1 MDRPTHQDGY
11 AGSQESAIMISPN
24 PPEGTITK
32 DISTRRRERILKI
45 WGMRETG
52 YKVIEIAKCFGI
64 SIRMVKYDLAAAP
77 GLLKEEILKQ
87 DGGEILGAEIAFWQ
101 QIIRQAMRDYQ
112 MTQSDNAKIGFLRV
126 ASEARAKLQGLY
138 ERTGLITT
146 IPTRFSLEEGNPF
159 SDPEFRKKYMALM
172 KEARE
177 KGIPVFGL

>member
-1 MDRPTHQDGY
+1 
-11 AGSQESAIMISPN
+11 
-24 PPEGTITK
+24 
-32 DISTRRRERILKI
+32 LKI
-45 WGMRETG
+45 WEMKEGGHRI
-52 YKVIEIAKCFGI
+52 KEIAEYFGI
-64 SIRMVKYDLAAAP
+64 SRRMVYHDLRVAP
-77 GLLKEEILKQ
+77 RLLKEAALNQ

-112 MTQSDNAKIGFLRV
+112 MTLSDNAKIGFLRV

-177 KGIPVFGL
+177 RGIPVFGL

>member
-1 MDRPTHQDGY
+1 
-11 AGSQESAIMISPN
+11 
-24 PPEGTITK
+24 
-32 DISTRRRERILKI
+32 
-45 WGMRETG
+45 MREGG
-52 YKVIEIAKCFGI
+52 YKVREIAKYFGI
-64 SIRMVKYDLAAAP
+64 SQRMVHHDLRVAP
-77 GLLKEEILKQ
+77 RLLKEAALNQ
-87 DGGEILGAEIAFWQ
+87 DGGEILAAEITFWLRVV
-101 QIIRQAMRDYQ
+101 RQAMRDYQ
-112 MTQSDNAKIGFLRV
+112 MATSENAKIGFLRV

>member
-1 MDRPTHQDGY
+1 M
-11 AGSQESAIMISPN
+11 
-24 PPEGTITK
+24 
-32 DISTRRRERILKI
+32 KI
-45 WGMRETG
+45 WEMKEGGHRI
-52 YKVIEIAKCFGI
+52 KEIAEYFGI
-64 SIRMVKYDLAAAP
+64 SRRMVYHDLRVAP
-77 GLLKEEILKQ
+77 RLLKEAALNQ

-112 MTQSDNAKIGFLRV
+112 MTLSDNAKIGFLRV

-177 KGIPVFGL
+177 RGIPVFGL